1 MKSLIREN
9 GAEALVGLL
18 VVLLAAWFVL
28 FALQRTGGRGG
39 GDTIQVKALFPN
51 AVGVSPGTDVRV
63 AGVKVGSVADQ
74 KLDPQSFQVA
84 MTIAL
89 DPAIKLPSDS
99 SAAITSE
106 GLLGGT
112 YVSLVPGGSETPLKS
127 GDTIVDT
134 QGSLDMMGL
143 IGQFINKTGDSGSK
157 DDSAAGSSA
166 KPASSPAP

>member
-1 MKSLIREN
+1 
-9 GAEALVGLL
+9 
-18 VVLLAAWFVL
+18 
-28 FALQRTGGRGG
+28 
-39 GDTIQVKALFPN
+39 
-51 AVGVSPGTDVRV
+51 
-63 AGVKVGSVADQ
+63 VGSVADQ